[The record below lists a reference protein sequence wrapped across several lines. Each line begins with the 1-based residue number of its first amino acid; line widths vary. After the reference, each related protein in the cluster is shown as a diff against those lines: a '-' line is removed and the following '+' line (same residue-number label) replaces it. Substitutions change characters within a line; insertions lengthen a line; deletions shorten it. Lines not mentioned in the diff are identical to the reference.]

1 MCPTPHQGQT
11 SGTCWNRGLN
21 PRSLLPRYFSLK
33 ICHLESKEADPGKP
47 KGLLIYTKK
56 AWGYKMDKS
65 LELQEKEEG
74 ERKCSQRDEF
84 WRKVF
89 GEPGALEMKYLGMSR
104 LGEDEYAGS
113 GDQL

>member
-1 MCPTPHQGQT
+1 
-11 SGTCWNRGLN
+11 
-21 PRSLLPRYFSLK
+21 
-33 ICHLESKEADPGKP
+33 
-47 KGLLIYTKK
+47 
-56 AWGYKMDKS
+56 MDKS